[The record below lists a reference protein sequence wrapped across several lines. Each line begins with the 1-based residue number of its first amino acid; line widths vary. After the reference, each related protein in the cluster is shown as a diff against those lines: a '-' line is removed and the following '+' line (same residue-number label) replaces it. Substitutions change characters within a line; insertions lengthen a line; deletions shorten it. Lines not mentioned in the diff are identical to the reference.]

1 MQNTTDKMKNKG
13 VTPSFAIL
21 TSMLFLAFGVYLSMS
36 SDQIMHKVTTTVAQ
50 HILAI
55 TV

>member
-1 MQNTTDKMKNKG
+1 MKNKTEKNKTKG

-21 TSMLFLAFGVYLSMS
+21 TSVLFLAFGVYLNMS
-36 SDQIMHKVTTTVAQ
+36 SDQIMQKVTTTVAE